1 MAGQA
6 VISGPA
12 LQAVIRTLE
21 TLAGVRLEPVARAA
35 LLHTLSS
42 LTTYQYEVLTPQPG
56 TGGRTMSHLQE
67 VSRLAGVTVPAVTGE
82 AGVGAADTGVTLAR
96 YEGS

>member
-12 LQAVIRTLE
+12 LQAVITTLE

-42 LTTYQYEVLTPQPG
+42 LTTYQYEVLSPALEAALCLTCRKYLGWQE
-56 TGGRTMSHLQE
+56 LQFRPSQVRQE
-67 VSRLAGVTVPAVTGE
+67 WGQLIQELP
-82 AGVGAADTGVTLAR
+82 
-96 YEGS
+96 